1 MGTQG
6 FPNVKY
12 SKVYKKMSSDPDY
25 YINVQS
31 EGLIQLVVELLCHQA
46 VTLSSY

>member
-31 EGLIQLVVELLCHQA
+31 EGLIQLLCQQA